1 MTEFAT
7 KIKAE
12 LHVKNPSCYS
22 KKRKRKPNMKI
33 CQEKDCGMEFVYSK
47 DLRTHRLENH
57 TILYTCPDCN
67 IQLKTKF
74 RFTRHVLK
82 CRGAGKKFECN
93 QCQYSSYQKTNL
105 EKHVKSQHQVRIEL

>member
-82 CRGAGKKFECN
+82 CRGQARKLNAISVSTLHIRRLIWRNMSNHSIK
-93 QCQYSSYQKTNL
+93 
-105 EKHVKSQHQVRIEL
+105 